1 MAYYKVIHLGT
12 ELSGVFN
19 STTQKGAIY
28 EAARQWGNQVKGQGK
43 QWTSVKVK
51 APKKVL
57 EPRIMK
63 KYYIC
68 KTRRMNDNTA
78 EYGYGDYPSYT
89 PYVSLIVEAE
99 TRRLAQNKAKKLD
112 PKSGYSFGG
121 QFGNLIYTD
130 SDLPESM
137 CTARLRS
144 TPWILKE

>member
-1 MAYYKVIHLGT
+1 MAHYKVTHLGT

-28 EAARQWGNQVKGQGK
+28 EAARQWGNLVRGQGK
-43 QWTSVKVK
+43 EWTSVKVK
-51 APKKVL
+51 VFKKEF
-57 EPRIMK
+57 EPRVMK

-89 PYVSLIVEAE
+89 PYVSLTVEAE

-112 PKSGYSFGG
+112 PRSGYSFGG

-130 SDLPESM
+130 ADLPDAM
-137 CTARLRS
+137 R
-144 TPWILKE
+144 KEWKEKSND